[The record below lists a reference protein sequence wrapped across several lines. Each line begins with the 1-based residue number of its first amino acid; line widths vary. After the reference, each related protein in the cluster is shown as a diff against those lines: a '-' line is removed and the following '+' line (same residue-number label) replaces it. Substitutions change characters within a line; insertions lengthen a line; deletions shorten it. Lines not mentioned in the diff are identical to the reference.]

1 MTGERRPTTNTITM
15 AGAVLAIATMA
26 GAISAQTP
34 SQPPAGHG
42 PAQMAAPPAAGRAT
56 IVPTGLGEAID
67 RDVTRLRAATA
78 PFRSIDA
85 AVAAG
90 YPQET
95 DCIKHASHGAM
106 GYHHTKKGLRDGT
119 LDVEQPEVLVYEKL
133 ADGTFKL
140 NGVEYIVPITAWT
153 KAEPPTIM
161 GQPLKRADSLG
172 FWYLHVWSETV
183 NPSGLFADWNPNVKC

>member
-1 MTGERRPTTNTITM
+1 MTAERRPTTNTITM
-15 AGAVLAIATMA
+15 AGAALALATMA

-34 SQPPAGHG
+34 SQPPAAHG
-42 PAQMAAPPAAGRAT
+42 PSPIAAPPAAGRAT

-67 RDVTRLRAATA
+67 HDVTRLRAATA

-90 YPQET
+90 YPAET
-95 DCIKHASHGAM
+95 NCVSHPAHGAM
-106 GYHHTKKGLRDGT
+106 GYHSNNMALRDAI
-119 LDVEQPEVLVYEKL
+119 LDVEKPEVLVYEKRP
-133 ADGTFKL
+133 DGSFRL
-140 NGVEYIVPITAWT
+140 NGVEFVVPLSAWT
-153 KAEPPTIM
+153 KSEPPTIM

-172 FWYLHVWSETV
+172 FWYLHVWSETI